1 MFNAL
6 FTKTDEYARLA
17 QALGGPG
24 ACALF
29 GIPGSGRAMVYAALA
44 KALDKPLCI
53 VTPGE
58 AEATRFAGDLNA
70 LGVAAAVFP
79 ARDYVLRPIEGTGR
93 EYEYRRLAV
102 LGDLVGGRLQAV
114 CVPDEGLTQYT
125 TPRADFCA
133 NTRSLRPGD
142 TLPRAEL
149 TALLYGAGYTRRD
162 QVDGP
167 GQFSIRGDIADIYAP
182 DMKQPA
188 RMEFW
193 GDEIDTM
200 HTFDLATQRRD
211 EPIEKIYVS
220 PAREILFGQPADA
233 AEKIRSYIKKAR
245 GRRRTA
251 LETCTAAD
259 LAQLDGGAMPV
270 NMDKYLTLR
279 YPEPATILDYFDD
292 PLLILE
298 EPASLREAERATAF
312 RRGEELSALL
322 EDGVLAAGLDK
333 LYAESGWLWAQCA
346 AHRTLC
352 AENFARSMPDVPL
365 KTIVNAPAHAARLGR
380 RGRGAAGGHPAALQR
395 RHGGHGHGRHAPC
408 GGRSGRRPA
417 HQRAERHDG
426 CGGGAERRVGAD
438 PAGAAFRRVQP
449 AVCEIRR
456 VYGPRLRR
464 ERRTE
469 EEKAQ

>member
-1 MFNAL
+1 MC
-6 FTKTDEYARLA
+6 
-17 QALGGPG
+17 
-24 ACALF
+24 CA
-29 GIPGSGRAMVYAALA
+29 
-44 KALDKPLCI
+44 
-53 VTPGE
+53 
-58 AEATRFAGDLNA
+58 
-70 LGVAAAVFP
+70 
-79 ARDYVLRPIEGTGR
+79 PIEGTGR

-102 LGDLVGGRLQAV
+102 LGDLVGGRLAGV

-142 TLPRAEL
+142 TLPRAQL

-322 EDGVLAAGLDK
+322 EDGVLAAGWISSTPRTAGSGRSAPRTARSAPRTFPQHARCA
-333 LYAESGWLWAQCA
+333 AES
-346 AHRTLC
+346 HRQRT
-352 AENFARSMPDVPL
+352 RP
-365 KTIVNAPAHAARLGR
+365 HAARF
-380 RGRGAAGGHPAALQR
+380 GAARSRRCWRTSSRFAAAARRSRSWPA
-395 RHGGHGHGRHAPC
+395 
-408 GGRSGRRPA
+408 RPV
-417 HQRAERHDG
+417 R
-426 CGGGAERRVGAD
+426 RRVWPPTCAPKG
-438 PAGAAFRRVQP
+438 
-449 AVCEIRR
+449 
-456 VYGPRLRR
+456 
-464 ERRTE
+464 
-469 EEKAQ
+469 